1 MLAIS
6 AMDNMTVN
14 MPKVTMITSHMAPA
28 VPPLAREKTE
38 VTMENSQVSPRTMM

>member
-6 AMDNMTVN
+6 AMDSMTVN

-28 VPPLAREKTE
+28 VPPLARENTD
-38 VTMENSQVSPRTMM
+38 VTMENSQVRPRTMM

>member
-6 AMDNMTVN
+6 AIDNMTVN
-14 MPKVTMITSHMAPA
+14 MPKVTMRTSHIAPA

-38 VTMENSQVSPRTMM
+38 VTMENSQVRPSTMM